1 MEMSGP
7 VRNIYVRNNSLN
19 NMKRIILLI
28 LVVVFT
34 SPLFAESLLRPI
46 NMESLHSDFLQAVS
60 VHPFEYGEPVFAPVY
75 SWLSDI
81 VPTVRWT
88 SYGDTE
94 FHGNYKVSLSEGG
107 ELYDADDVRFVTVAY
122 TKGDYAVVI
131 CSLTSY
137 ADIDEHRLYT
147 YGFGGNIIDS
157 LVFHRFFVTEDGR
170 GFMPLSGALLGNLD
184 VMTCEIKW
192 ADMHPCH
199 PVTRN
204 LNGGKQQGQRVDSFT
219 GLTRRGISCSRNR
232 CGTSRR
238 YTRRQTLRHIPS
250 ARRERDGIRCS
261 STSLRKI
268 FWRLLTIKG

>member
-1 MEMSGP
+1 MNNDIMKQIPLIFLLLFTGSVLQAQP
-7 VRNIYVRNNSLN
+7 ALRRINRN
-19 NMKRIILLI
+19 
-28 LVVVFT
+28 
-34 SPLFAESLLRPI
+34 AW
-46 NMESLHSDFLQAVS
+46 HSEFLQAVS

-75 SWLSDI
+75 SWLSDK

-88 SYGDTE
+88 SYGDAE
-94 FHGNYKVSLSEGG
+94 FRGNYKVSLSEGG

-204 LNGGKQQGQRVDSFT
+204 LNGGKQQGQRVDSFYRIDET
-219 GLTRRGISCSRNR
+219 GHIVLKKQVWYKPAIYTEANITTYTVRQKGEGRNPVFK
-232 CGTSRR
+232 
-238 YTRRQTLRHIPS
+238 YQPAEDILEVI
-250 ARRERDGIRCS
+250 DY
-261 STSLRKI
+261 
-268 FWRLLTIKG
+268 